1 MEMSTLKIHDAADI
15 PSVNPLHTPQQHSIG
30 KQLLDAGKLSPE
42 DAERVLRFQKDNGLR
57 FGEAALQLGLVTE
70 QDIRQVLARQFDY
83 PYLPSRN
90 GEFSERLIAAYQPYS
105 RQVEELRAL
114 RSQLLLRWFEN
125 GHKTLAILSAHPG
138 EGCSYLAANLA
149 IVFSQLG
156 EHTLLV
162 DANLRAPEQHTL
174 FNLGQG
180 LGLSDRLA
188 GRADDEV
195 VTRIPSFV
203 DLSVLRAGTPPPNPQ
218 ELLARDTFSSLIA
231 KVGNSYDVVLF
242 DAPPAAL
249 DSDAL
254 TIAARAEGVLL
265 VVRKD
270 HTRIN
275 DLLALSGQLQALG
288 VEIVGCVINEF

>member
-1 MEMSTLKIHDAADI
+1 MEISTLKMHEAVAAT
-15 PSVNPLHTPQQHSIG
+15 VNPLHTPQQHSIG

-42 DAERVLRFQKDNGLR
+42 DAERVLRFQKENDLR

-70 QDIRQVLARQFDY
+70 KDIRQVLARQFDY
-83 PYLPSRN
+83 PYLTPGN
-90 GEFSERLIAAYQPYS
+90 GEFSELLVAAYQPHS

-114 RSQLLLRWFEN
+114 RSQLLLRWFES

-162 DANLRAPEQHTL
+162 DANLRVPEQHTL
-174 FNLGQG
+174 FNLGEG

-188 GRADDEV
+188 GRAEDEV

-218 ELLARDTFSSLIA
+218 ELLARDSFSSMIA
-231 KVGNSYDVVLF
+231 RVGNTYDVVLF
-242 DAPPAAL
+242 DTPPAAL
-249 DSDAL
+249 GSDAL

-265 VVRKD
+265 VVRKNQ
-270 HTRIN
+270 TRMN
-275 DLLALSGQLQALG
+275 DLLALSSQLQSLG

>member
-1 MEMSTLKIHDAADI
+1 MEISTLKMHEAVAAT
-15 PSVNPLHTPQQHSIG
+15 VNPLHTPQQHSIG

-42 DAERVLRFQKDNGLR
+42 DAERVLRFQKENGLR

-70 QDIRQVLARQFDY
+70 KDIRQVLARQFDY
-83 PYLPSRN
+83 PYLTPGN
-90 GEFSERLIAAYQPYS
+90 GEFSERLVAAYQPHS

-114 RSQLLLRWFEN
+114 RSQLLLRWFES

-162 DANLRAPEQHTL
+162 DANLRVPEQHTL
-174 FNLGQG
+174 FNLGEG

-188 GRADDEV
+188 GRAEDEV

-203 DLSVLRAGTPPPNPQ
+203 DLTVLRAGTPPPNPQ
-218 ELLARDTFSSLIA
+218 ELLARDSFSSMIA
-231 KVGNSYDVVLF
+231 RVGNTYDVVLF
-242 DAPPAAL
+242 DTPPAAL
-249 DSDAL
+249 GSDAL

-265 VVRKD
+265 VVRKNQ
-270 HTRIN
+270 TRMN
-275 DLLALSGQLQALG
+275 DLLALSSQLESLG